1 MEVNAVVFRPI
12 GFHTA
17 LILNRLRNQAQ
28 LTSDKEEQ
36 VDSDRDAAR
45 ERANKNDTDRHIEYV
60 EKRLR
65 ELAAFERRLGNKKR
79 SGS

>member
-1 MEVNAVVFRPI
+1 METNVGFTPI
-12 GFHTA
+12 GFYSA

-36 VDSDRDAAR
+36 VDSEREAAR
-45 ERANKNDTDRHIEYV
+45 ERTDKDNTDRHIEYV
-60 EKRLR
+60 EQRLR

-79 SGS
+79 GGS